1 MPVPEP
7 TLTLGVVGTS
17 RKPDERRLPLHPRH
31 LERVPAAVR
40 ARTWL
45 ETGYGEL
52 FGVPDSELAPL
63 VAGLR
68 PRAELITTSDVVLLP
83 KPVLADV
90 EELRAGQVLWGWP
103 HCVQDPALT
112 QAAIDRRLTL
122 LAWEAMNHWTPEGSY
137 ALHVFHKNNE
147 LAGYCSVSHALQL
160 VGRTGDY
167 GRPLKAAVISFGATA
182 RGAVRGLGA
191 LGVRD
196 ITVLTQRDV
205 AAVAAPF
212 AAMRLVGFERDEDD
226 PGRARVLTADGESR
240 PLVEELAECDVIVN
254 CVLQDT
260 DQPLMFITTEELAQL
275 APGTLVVDVSIDPGM
290 GFGWAQATTFAD
302 PLATVGDRVSY
313 YAVDHSPSLLWDS
326 ASWEIGAALLGH
338 LPTVLA
344 GPDAWEADATIRRAI
359 EIQDG
364 VVRNERILSFQDRE
378 QEYPH
383 ARRG

>member
-1 MPVPEP
+1 MS
-7 TLTLGVVGTS
+7 LTLGVLARS
-17 RKPDERRLPLHPRH
+17 RKPDEHRLALHPRQ
-31 LERVPAAVR
+31 LDRIPEELRGAVTFE
-40 ARTWL
+40 A
-45 ETGYGEL
+45 GYGKR
-52 FGVPDSELAPL
+52 FGVGDAEIAAAGVG
-63 VAGLR
+63 VASR
-68 PRAELITTSDVVLLP
+68 EEVIARADVVVLP
-83 KPVLADV
+83 KPLVPDL
-90 EELRAGQVLWGWP
+90 EQLREGQVLWGWP
-103 HCVQDPALT
+103 HCVQDAPLT

-122 LAWEAMNHWTPEGSY
+122 IAWEAMNHWSRNGSFE
-137 ALHVFHKNNE
+137 LHVFHKNNE